1 MILNKKKNIEDTEWG
16 QAIYVSSDTIKDDML
31 FIIKNNI
38 KGVIISNDNG
48 YLLDNVDFF
57 KEYNFIE
64 IVIISAYKEVD
75 YAGIQYLKNLKVL
88 ALNIL
93 SKDNQIIDFSKFPN
107 LLDCRFTWRTKASSL
122 FDCTSLEYLGIT
134 KYKGESLEKF
144 NKLVNLKTLSI
155 GQSSIETLNGLKK
168 LVSLENLD
176 LFNNRKLVDFHGIG
190 DLKSLKKL
198 SIEYCKGL
206 NKINEVG
213 SLHNLEKLIINNCED
228 IDSIKPIE
236 GLKNLKEFYFQDS
249 TNIIDGDISP
259 CIGLS
264 KASFQDRKHY
274 NYRYQEIKRLN

>member
-93 SKDNQIIDFSKFPN
+93 SKDKFSGLRVKE
-107 LLDCRFTWRTKASSL
+107 LSDIRILDMYYWF
-122 FDCTSLEYLGIT
+122 
-134 KYKGESLEKF
+134 
-144 NKLVNLKTLSI
+144 
-155 GQSSIETLNGLKK
+155 
-168 LVSLENLD
+168 
-176 LFNNRKLVDFHGIG
+176 RK
-190 DLKSLKKL
+190 SR
-198 SIEYCKGL
+198 
-206 NKINEVG
+206 
-213 SLHNLEKLIINNCED
+213 
-228 IDSIKPIE
+228 IK
-236 GLKNLKEFYFQDS
+236 
-249 TNIIDGDISP
+249 
-259 CIGLS
+259 
-264 KASFQDRKHY
+264 
-274 NYRYQEIKRLN
+274 